1 MTFDEL
7 YNSIMEQAPGL
18 TIPTIPKMSLQAPVG
33 QQSIN
38 NPSTSSASTSTQ
50 KTATPNTPQANQQD
64 AMNKQTNAY
73 VQNSFKK
80 IKDLEGMVNDLSD
93 QLRQAQGL
101 PPAPKK
107 PTFTSASIN
116 PQMTGQ

>member
-1 MTFDEL
+1 MTFEEL

-33 QQSIN
+33 QQNIN
-38 NPSTSSASTSTQ
+38 NPSTSSASTTPQ
-50 KTATPNTPQANQQD
+50 KTTNPNTPQTNQQD
-64 AMNKQTNAY
+64 SMNKQTNSL

-93 QLRQAQGL
+93 QLRQSQGL

-107 PTFTSASIN
+107 PSIMSNVVN
-116 PQMTGQ
+116 PQMTG